1 VTVVKRTSGK
11 GTLAF
16 YAARRRFGST
26 MKLKTLTMTLRI
38 RMSVAKASIKSCTA
52 QALMATKKNI
62 LPAVSE

>member
-1 VTVVKRTSGK
+1 
-11 GTLAF
+11 
-16 YAARRRFGST
+16 